1 MQFSEHNNKIKLI
14 VPVTTEPLTEIA
26 IQTRLEQAGYG
37 RCRVDSESLSN
48 LLLEYQTLQQKNQQQ
63 AAEPAVEIE
72 YFIAEKLDAEVIFEI
87 TDEQMQAFAIITTAW
102 GGQAISANML
112 VKAAQAHGIIFG
124 FSKANIIRLITH
136 ASKAE
141 PGAKLKLLIAKGRAV
156 EHGLN
161 SRFEAKI
168 PDMESRRNKPIVNSD
183 KKADLRDFGEIP
195 AVKAGDVVMQRHPPT
210 TGVDGMTV
218 MGQVFQA
225 VPGQNLEWNI
235 GEGTELSAT
244 DHNLLVAA
252 RDGLPRVI
260 EAGATVDEVFTVKN
274 VDLTTGHIQFRGSV
288 IINGDVT
295 EGMKVIAGGSVFI
308 KGFVEGTL
316 VEAGGDIKINGSIIG
331 HQINVAD
338 NAIIYS
344 TELKADGDIQANLA
358 QYAKICS
365 GGNFYINK
373 QMMHC
378 SVSAAKVY
386 AGPED
391 NPNGKIIGGD
401 FYLDY
406 AIYTGSLG
414 AASSSHIL
422 IKLNRLVDPIASQ
435 QQALRS
441 QISAIK
447 LHMLQSKEQ
456 LETLKK
462 IKGSEK
468 IDQRCTELEHEF
480 TTQRDNAI
488 ALIEQVKTLELQRK
502 NILEQGIIIAKQQL
516 FSAVEVHFGTEQ
528 IRTRREY
535 GPSKIALVDSVAVVE
550 PYF

>member
-1 MQFSEHNNKIKLI
+1 MQFSERNNKIKVI
-14 VPVTTEPLTEIA
+14 VPVTAEPLTAIA
-26 IQTRLEQAGYG
+26 FHNQLEQAGYG
-37 RCRVDSESLSN
+37 RCRIYSESLAN
-48 LLLEYQTLQQKNQQQ
+48 LLVEYQTKQQKNKQQQ
-63 AAEPAVEIE
+63 TQLATELDYV
-72 YFIAEKLDAEVIFEI
+72 IAEKLDAEISFEI
-87 TDEQMQAFAIITTAW
+87 ADEQMQAFAIITAAW

-112 VKAAQAHGIIFG
+112 VKSAQASGIVFG
-124 FSKANIIRLITH
+124 FSKTNIIRLVTH

-161 SRFEAKI
+161 SRFIAKI
-168 PDMESRRNKPIVNSD
+168 PDMESRRNKPIVESEE
-183 KKADLRDFGEIP
+183 KADLRDFGEIP

-210 TGVDGMTV
+210 LGIDGMTV
-218 MGQVFQA
+218 TGKVFQA
-225 VPGQNLEWNI
+225 VPGQSLDWNL
-235 GEGTELSAT
+235 GEGTELSDT
-244 DHNLLVAA
+244 DNNLLVAA

-260 EAGATVDEVFTVKN
+260 EAGATVDEVFTVKD
-274 VDLTTGHIQFRGSV
+274 VDLSTGHIKFRGSV

-316 VEAGGDIKINGSIIG
+316 IEAGGDIKINGSIIG
-331 HQINVAD
+331 HQINIAD

-344 TELKADGDIQANLA
+344 TELRAKGDIQANLA
-358 QYAKICS
+358 QYAKASC

-378 SVSAAKVY
+378 SVSAANVY
-386 AGPED
+386 AGPEN

-414 AASSSHIL
+414 AASSSHVL
-422 IKLNRLVDPIASQ
+422 VKLNRLVDPIAEQ

-441 QISAIK
+441 QITTIK
-447 LHMLQSKEQ
+447 SQMHQSKEQ

-468 IDQRCTELEHEF
+468 IDLRCLELEQEF
-480 TTQRDNAI
+480 SDQRDKAI
-488 ALIEQVKTLELQRK
+488 ALIEQVKALEFQRK
-502 NILEQGIIIAKQQL
+502 NIVEQGVIIAKQQL

-535 GPSKIALVDSVAVVE
+535 GPSKITLVDSAAIVE